1 MLPDTIWTGPFWT
14 IASIRPGGSGWITAL
29 ITPPVFGSCASA
41 EAVRPQA
48 RRTPSNTRFGMSYL
62 SQARPA
68 VNASHDVAREATA
81 DPSQSPSG
89 IEAHTVPFG
98 AAR

>member
-1 MLPDTIWTGPFWT
+1 MLPDTIWVGPFWI

-29 ITPPVFGSCASA
+29 IVPPVFGSCANA

-48 RRTPSNTRFGMSYL
+48 RRRPSNTRFGMSYL

-68 VNASHDVAREATA
+68 ENASHVMARKATA
-81 DPSQSPSG
+81 GPSQSPSD
-89 IEAHTVPFG
+89 IEAHIVSFG